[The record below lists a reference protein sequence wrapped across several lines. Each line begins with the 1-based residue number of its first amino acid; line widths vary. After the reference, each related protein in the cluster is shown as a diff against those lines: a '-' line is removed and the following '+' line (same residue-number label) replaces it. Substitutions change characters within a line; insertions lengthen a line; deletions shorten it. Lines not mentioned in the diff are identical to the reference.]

1 MLLGLGAALLA
12 AVVFGVA
19 AVLQA
24 VGARRVPAASGLD
37 PRVLLRLL
45 REPAFVAAVV
55 LNLAGFVLHLV
66 ALRTVPLYLAQ
77 AGIAAS
83 LVVTAALALVVF
95 GDRLT
100 LGEWAAVA
108 AVSVGLALL
117 TTASGPMGQDGGG
130 VVFTLGLF
138 ASLAV
143 VAAVGAVVSR
153 SPRPVVPAVLGFLAG
168 LGFAADS
175 IAVRLLPSLSP
186 AALWHAAPTYAL
198 LVSSGLAF
206 LLYSVALQRG
216 AVTAATAPM
225 IVAQTAAP
233 ALVGVLLL
241 GDGVS
246 PGALPVAVAGLVLTT
261 YGAARLARFEG
272 APRPATAR
280 D

>member
-1 MLLGLGAALLA
+1 
-12 AVVFGVA
+12 
-19 AVLQA
+19 
-24 VGARRVPAASGLD
+24 
-37 PRVLLRLL
+37 
-45 REPAFVAAVV
+45 
-55 LNLAGFVLHLV
+55 
-66 ALRTVPLYLAQ
+66 
-77 AGIAAS
+77 
-83 LVVTAALALVVF
+83 
-95 GDRLT
+95 
-100 LGEWAAVA
+100 
-108 AVSVGLALL
+108 
-117 TTASGPMGQDGGG
+117 
-130 VVFTLGLF
+130 
-138 ASLAV
+138 
-143 VAAVGAVVSR
+143 
-153 SPRPVVPAVLGFLAG
+153 LAG

-175 IAVRLLPSLSP
+175 IAVRLVPSLSP

-241 GDGVS
+241 GDDVS

-272 APRPATAR
+272 APRPATTR